1 MRSAKG
7 NSRTNNTAT
16 RHYTAM
22 LLAWASMLGTVI
34 VYALFV
40 QWNVWNPSVIWWY
53 TTNILL
59 LGSLVYAFLLMIRQ
73 SLNRA
78 KGIWSIA
85 LFMLSITPV
94 IWAGSFAWN
103 LIDVAN
109 RRGDV
114 VLNLPTKAF
123 GIWLGNWFTVESKA
137 QYPMLSA
144 GQHVN
149 LLHDASLK
157 NTADLVAKMDTHIAT
172 MASVLGQSPPPTKS
186 NWVRGSLSGQTGRSV
201 GAWAICDTGP
211 QNTLQYLDKH
221 ELAHT
226 TISLLG
232 GTQVDMPMLL
242 AEGWASSQSANRS
255 DAILNLIDMRRSGQA
270 WPLSE
275 FITDNNYGKSIP
287 QTYSHGAPF
296 TWFLLDR
303 FGGPKF
309 LELYQTVRRATF
321 QEDVFEVLE
330 THWKQLEK
338 DFWAWLEA
346 QESEAMGAVTV
357 DENAPKT
364 IIFNRPTDEA
374 RWDHIRKIAAAANR
388 RPLPTTAA
396 FQVTHQGP
404 TPYQVQ
410 VILEPESAWTALELQ
425 DTVQGSEYTVVNP
438 TFTASFTR
446 QADGSFTNNT
456 DQFLEDIP
464 AATQIATLK
473 NFWFRR
479 TNLLNTMQLDWA
491 GRAPS
496 IPGTTIEIHS
506 IREGATK
513 DDLWTIKYTN
523 RFNGMPEDDEEI
535 EFLIDPKN
543 NFAINRSNITF
554 QHGNRRQ
561 TQYEFNEMFGYYFAS
576 SWTEREEDGNESF
589 SNIAPLTGTAIAD
602 TKQQIES
609 VTGSTPSLSQTS
621 SPKQRLV
628 SPLNLAIA
636 WPLLGLVFLGVDI
649 LGDRIQIKTPKKTNS
664 VNHTT

>member
-7 NSRTNNTAT
+7 NSQTNNTAA
-16 RHYTAM
+16 RHYTGM
-22 LLAWASMLGTVI
+22 LLVWASMLGTVI

-40 QWNVWNPSVIWWY
+40 QLNVWNPSVIWWY
-53 TTNILL
+53 TTTILI
-59 LGSLVYAFLLMIRQ
+59 LGSLVYAFVLMIRQ
-73 SLNRA
+73 SFNRA

-103 LIDVAN
+103 LADVAN

-137 QYPMLSA
+137 RYPLLSA

-149 LLHDASLK
+149 LLHDANLK
-157 NTADLVAKMDTHIAT
+157 NTVDLVAKMDTHIAT
-172 MASVLGQSPPPTKS
+172 MASVLGHSPPPTKS
-186 NWVRGSLSGQTGRSV
+186 NWVRGSLSGQTGRSI

-211 QNTLQYLDKH
+211 QETLQYLDKH

-255 DAILNLIDMRRSGQA
+255 DAILNLIDMRRSGQS

-275 FITDNNYGKSIP
+275 FISDNNYGKSIA
-287 QTYSHGAPF
+287 QSYSHGAPF

-321 QEDVFEVLE
+321 QEDVFEVLG
-330 THWKQLEK
+330 THWNQLKK
-338 DFWAWLEA
+338 DFWVWLEA
-346 QESEAMGAVTV
+346 QESKAMGAVAV
-357 DENAPKT
+357 EENAPET
-364 IIFNRPTDEA
+364 VIFERPADEA
-374 RWDHIRKIAAAANR
+374 RWEHIRKIAAAANR

-404 TPYQVQ
+404 TSYQVQ
-410 VILEPESAWTALELQ
+410 VILEPESAWTAWELQ
-425 DTVQGSEYTVVNP
+425 DASKGSEYTVMNP

-446 QADGSFTNNT
+446 QADGTFTDNT
-456 DQFLEDIP
+456 DQFLDDTP
-464 AATQIATLK
+464 TATQIATLK
-473 NFWFRR
+473 NFCFRR
-479 TNLLNTMQLDWA
+479 AHLLNTMQFDWA
-491 GRAPS
+491 GSAPS
-496 IPGTTIEIHS
+496 IPGVTIAIHS
-506 IREGATK
+506 IREGVTK
-513 DDLWTIKYTN
+513 DDFWTINYTN
-523 RFNGMPEDDEEI
+523 RFNGIPEDDEEI
-535 EFLIDPKN
+535 ELWIDPQRD
-543 NFAINRSNITF
+543 FAIHRSNITF
-554 QHGNRRQ
+554 QDGNRRQ
-561 TQYEFNEMFGYYFAS
+561 TQYEFKNMFGYYLAS
-576 SWTEREEDGNESF
+576 SWRVRDENGNESF

-609 VTGSTPSLSQTS
+609 VTGSTPLFSQTS
-621 SPKQRLV
+621 SRKQRLV

-636 WPLLGLVFLGVDI
+636 WPLMGLVFLAVDI
-649 LGDRIQIKTPKKTNS
+649 LGDRIQIKTPPKN
-664 VNHTT
+664 